1 MRTWSMTLDLLRSA
15 AGEGVG
21 RFGAYVHHDM
31 IPSERGYEV
40 ALSIM
45 SIAGRGG
52 SGYDSYLWGPH
63 YAFTEYMWSEKFG
76 HYAPA
81 ADANRLIAR
90 SEHLMTGAKPPR
102 AEVALL
108 WPITSQMY
116 DLNKGGYWTY
126 NRDYTVETQQIWMA
140 LNHSNFPVDF
150 VDETMVQQ
158 GALKRYK
165 VLYMAGPNLGRKT
178 ADAVADWVQDGGR
191 LWASA
196 AAATRDEYNQP
207 LDALD
212 AVLGIGN
219 RTINRI
225 DTDYSPK
232 GGLRA
237 LQPLAQV
244 KMDATAG
251 FGTAAWPVYGSRATF
266 QPAGSQV
273 VGQFEDGTPAVVQHR
288 YGKGSTLYFAGM
300 PGLAY
305 SRGATERSGSPTIDY
320 PSHLAPLITA
330 LPMSAKVNRPATTSL
345 PFVEAAV
352 LQSQRGTC
360 VTLLNW
366 SSKPVKELTVSI
378 NDVPGLKSVRSARLG
393 KLSYRR
399 QAGRITLK
407 LPMPQ
412 VVDVLL
418 LESK

>member
-1 MRTWSMTLDLLRSA
+1 MRTYSMALDLLRSA

-21 RFGAYVHHDM
+21 RFGAYVHHEM

-45 SIAGRGG
+45 AIAGRGG

-90 SEHLMTGAKPPR
+90 SEHLMAGAKPPR
-102 AEVALL
+102 AEIALL

-116 DLNKGGYWTY
+116 DLNKRGYWTY
-126 NRDYTVETQQIWMA
+126 NRDYLVEMQHVWMA
-140 LNHSNFPVDF
+140 LNHNNFPVDF

-165 VLYMAGPNLGRKT
+165 VLYVTGPNLGRKT
-178 ADAVADWVQDGGR
+178 AEAVAGWVQNGGQ

-196 AAATRDEYNQP
+196 AAATHDEYNQP
-207 LDALD
+207 LDSLD
-212 AVLGIGN
+212 AVLGVQG
-219 RTINRI
+219 RTINKI
-225 DTDYSPK
+225 DADYSPK

-244 KMDATAG
+244 KMDETAG
-251 FGTAAWPVYGSRATF
+251 FGTAIWNAYGSRATF
-266 QPAGSQV
+266 QLMGGAVLGR
-273 VGQFEDGTPAVVQHR
+273 FEDGAPAVVRHR
-288 YGKGSTLYFAGM
+288 YGQGSTLYFATM

-305 SRGATERSGSPTIDY
+305 SRGATEISGAPTIDY
-320 PSHLAPLITA
+320 PSDIAPLITG
-330 LPMSAKVNRPATTSL
+330 LPTWAKVNKPATTSL

-352 LQSQRGTC
+352 LQSQRGTS

-366 SSKPVKELTVSI
+366 SGKPVKELTVSI

-393 KLSYRR
+393 KLGYRK
-399 QAGRITLK
+399 QGGRITVK